1 MLLTFLSSEKYGP
14 LTNLVGTVGSI
25 VAAGA
30 AITLAFR
37 GRQKWEPSEEDISR
51 GPQKV
56 AGLLGAVMIVILW
69 ALLNDAGHFDL
80 LVRIAVGLAVL
91 CALSLLV
98 YGLLVAT
105 QTYYV
110 VLAPRPNETVKRNII
125 GGFWLTDEAKKSKRK
140 NRVTTQVLLA
150 GAAYDPDVLWSR
162 TSRGLAK
169 MFFVVCYL
177 SLTVSGTLALTCAG
191 IILGLRANR

>member
-110 VLAPRPNETVKRNII
+110 VLAPRPNETVKRNM
-125 GGFWLTDEAKKSKRK
+125 GKSLVYFAIRGKWNEQR
-140 NRVTTQVLLA
+140 
-150 GAAYDPDVLWSR
+150 GYSR
-162 TSRGLAK
+162 
-169 MFFVVCYL
+169 
-177 SLTVSGTLALTCAG
+177 
-191 IILGLRANR
+191 RANAGCACDDQFPPEQRSQSV